1 MSDNQFDLDV
11 RISAPSKA
19 QKAAQ
24 PNFLTIGSTCGS
36 CGGGFPCY
44 TWNCTLVLAC
54 LTDYCGN
61 SATCTITCGTCG
73 CE

>member
-1 MSDNQFDLDV
+1 MSNNQFDLDV
-11 RISAPSKA
+11 RISTPARA
-19 QKAAQ
+19 QKPSQ

-54 LTDYCGN
+54 LTDYCGGG
-61 SATCTITCGTCG
+61 TPGCTITCSTCD
-73 CE
+73 C